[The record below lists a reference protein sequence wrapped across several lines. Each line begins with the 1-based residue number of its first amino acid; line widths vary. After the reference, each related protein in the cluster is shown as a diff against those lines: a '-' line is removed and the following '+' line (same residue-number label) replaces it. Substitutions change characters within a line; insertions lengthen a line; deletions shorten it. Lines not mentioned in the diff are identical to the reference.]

1 MERNQILSMTSQ
13 QRVEKCGP
21 SSREDLI
28 NNADNIIK
36 CTVARY
42 FPSERSK
49 RFPVLSHL
57 NPPQSDLMVTVAG
70 TEVGKLRQGG
80 GY

>member
-13 QRVEKCGP
+13 QRVEKCGL
-21 SSREDLI
+21 SRREDLI

-42 FPSERSK
+42 FPSEGSK
-49 RFPVLSHL
+49 HFPVLSHF
-57 NPPQSDLMVTVAG
+57 NPPQSDLLVTVAG

-80 GY
+80 GH